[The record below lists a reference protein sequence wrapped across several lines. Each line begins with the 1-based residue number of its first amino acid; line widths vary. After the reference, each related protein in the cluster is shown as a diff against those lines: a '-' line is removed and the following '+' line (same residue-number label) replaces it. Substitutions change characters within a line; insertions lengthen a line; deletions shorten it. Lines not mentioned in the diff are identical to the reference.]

1 MRYIFRRAN
10 EVTDTQD
17 EFNEY
22 LNHVFSAE
30 SDCVDEIFI
39 KIDDLIKSICK
50 IKNPYIKN

>member
-39 KIDDLIKSICK
+39 KLMILLSQFVKLKILI
-50 IKNPYIKN
+50 

>member
-22 LNHVFSAE
+22 LNHVFNAE
-30 SDCVDEIFI
+30 NDCVDE
-39 KIDDLIKSICK
+39 KHNKNLIIR
-50 IKNPYIKN
+50 